1 MGLIKEVLLLPAA
14 PLRGTVWV
22 AERVLEKAEE
32 DYYNPGLIRR
42 EIEQVDQLRR
52 TGEISD
58 EAAEEWEDALIERL
72 IESRRRPGARGGG
85 H

>member
-1 MGLIKEVLLLPAA
+1 MGLLKEVLLLPAA

-22 AERVLEKAEE
+22 AQRVLEKAEE
-32 DYYNPGLIRR
+32 DYFNPGLIRR
-42 EIEQVDQLRR
+42 EIEQVDQLRS

-72 IESRRRPGARGGG
+72 IESRRRTGARGG
-85 H
+85 